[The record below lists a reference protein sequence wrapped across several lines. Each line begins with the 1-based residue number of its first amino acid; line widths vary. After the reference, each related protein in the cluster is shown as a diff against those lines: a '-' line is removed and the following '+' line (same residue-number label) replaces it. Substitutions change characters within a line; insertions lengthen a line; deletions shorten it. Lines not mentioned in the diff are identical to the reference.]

1 MQKDYSITWQYI
13 VKTMEEKYGLA
24 PDSTVKHPMER
35 IEQFTESIWDDYCDT
50 LDWYYENVQ
59 KEQK

>member
-24 PDSTVKHPMER
+24 PDSTVKLPMAR
-35 IEQFTESIWDDYCDT
+35 IEQFIKAIWEDYCDT

-59 KEQK
+59 KEKK